1 MLNALENNVENKD
14 LPNDSKLRQL
24 SGCRDPISMVTLR
37 TGTRLSI
44 KNETEIL
51 IPKTMREEMMKILHR
66 THHTYWRCSN
76 AGTIKGEDI
85 LAKFEKRLEE
95 EI

>member
-51 IPKTMREEMMKILHR
+51 IPKTMRYVSMMGQSKGKIFWPNLR
-66 THHTYWRCSN
+66 
-76 AGTIKGEDI
+76 KD
-85 LAKFEKRLEE
+85 LKK
-95 EI
+95 